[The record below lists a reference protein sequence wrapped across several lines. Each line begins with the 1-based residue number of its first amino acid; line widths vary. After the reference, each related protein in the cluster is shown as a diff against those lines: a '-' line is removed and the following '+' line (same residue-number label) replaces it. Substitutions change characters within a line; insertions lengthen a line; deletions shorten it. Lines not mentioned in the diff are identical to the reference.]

1 MEGARAVYPAAD
13 RTISTT
19 EKTKGTAFPVQFDLV
34 NWYRLVFSVLLVP
47 SFTWKVEWP
56 SISFPLTEDTR
67 ISSLFRKRALF
78 TMNRAL
84 LPALPEKVR
93 PHRGPDG
100 SSSALG

>member
-67 ISSLFRKRALF
+67 ISSLSESAHCLRWH
-78 TMNRAL
+78 RAL